1 MVPLGSTLL
10 PFFVFL
16 LSLSWLSA
24 QLVTV
29 PGQHW
34 WLQQAPSKKE
44 GGPNRSW
51 RLLAIPLALSA
62 FLGIVGAVYNARPRA
77 YEYEPAPPFVQL
89 APQRAIDLRLNW
101 TAAFAEDDG
110 RALINP
116 SLLLVTEGGEGGEGG
131 DVKLV
136 RSARA
141 HAIGERQQ
149 QGVWANGTISVQEII
164 TEWRSDVVLAVGEA
178 PSFDGWD
185 AAAWR
190 LDAAGAPL
198 QLAQLSVG
206 LVGPQAGTWGPLCEV
221 GLPFDPSSPQ
231 AVYKSLL
238 LAPSP
243 SHSHLCSDPL
253 PTLTPRRRP
262 CTSPRTIRCC
272 AAS

>member
-1 MVPLGSTLL
+1 MVPLESTLL

-29 PGQHW
+29 PGQQW

-62 FLGIVGAVYNARPRA
+62 FLGIVGAVYNARPRVR
-77 YEYEPAPPFVQL
+77 YEPAPPFVQL

-185 AAAWR
+185 VAAWR
-190 LDAAGAPL
+190 LDAASAPL

-221 GLPFDPSSPQ
+221 VLPFDPSSPQ
-231 AVYKSLL
+231 AIYKSLL

-243 SHSHLCSDPL
+243 SLSPL
-253 PTLTPRRRP
+253 LRPSPTLTPRRRP

>member
-1 MVPLGSTLL
+1 MPLDSTLL

-29 PGQHW
+29 PGQQW

-62 FLGIVGAVYNARPRA
+62 FLGIVSAVYNARPRVR
-77 YEYEPAPPFVQL
+77 YEPAPPFVQL

-101 TAAFAEDDG
+101 TTVAFAEDDG

-131 DVKLV
+131 ESGEVKLV
-136 RSARA
+136 RAARA

-164 TEWRSDVVLAVGEA
+164 TEWRSDVVLAVGTA
-178 PSFDGWD
+178 PSLDGWD

-221 GLPFDPSSPQ
+221 GLAFTPSPR
-231 AVYKSLL
+231 AVYKGLL

-243 SHSHLCSDPL
+243 SHSPPCSDPHH
-253 PTLTPRRRP
+253 RRRP
-262 CTSPRTIRCC
+262 RTSSRTRRCC
-272 AAS
+272 AAR